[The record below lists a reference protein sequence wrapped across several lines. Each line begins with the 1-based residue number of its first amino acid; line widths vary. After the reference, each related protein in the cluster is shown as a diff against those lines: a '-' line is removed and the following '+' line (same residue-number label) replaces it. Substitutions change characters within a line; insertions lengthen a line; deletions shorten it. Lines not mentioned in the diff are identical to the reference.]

1 MIEVEGASLQ
11 TEMVRIANSK
21 EAEKIILSQLA
32 KNDPNHKINK
42 IQIIDK
48 TVHKSLS
55 GGVLFEGFINDDEA
69 LNFNAG
75 INIEE
80 NKYIGTNITP
90 RARLCK
96 FLESGVVPI

>member
-1 MIEVEGASLQ
+1 MIEAEGARLQ
-11 TEMVRIANSK
+11 TEMIKVANSK
-21 EAEKIILSQLA
+21 ETENVILSHLA
-32 KNDPNHKINK
+32 KGDPNHKINK

-48 TVHKSLS
+48 TVHKSPA

-75 INIEE
+75 INKEE

-96 FLESGVVPI
+96 FLE